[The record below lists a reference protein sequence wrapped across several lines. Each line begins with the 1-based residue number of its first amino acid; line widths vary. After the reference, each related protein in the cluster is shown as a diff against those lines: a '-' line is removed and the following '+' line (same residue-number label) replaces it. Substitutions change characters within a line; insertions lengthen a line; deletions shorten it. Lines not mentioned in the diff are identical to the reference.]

1 MQKKTERHVLPKLL
15 KKKKLTEHVFFKI
28 IVIFFN
34 FDALKQEFIL
44 NAFQKPPGH
53 LKRIR
58 RE

>member
-1 MQKKTERHVLPKLL
+1 MPKLF
-15 KKKKLTEHVFFKI
+15 KKKKLTEHVSFKTEHVSFKI

>member
-1 MQKKTERHVLPKLL
+1 MSCQNF
-15 KKKKLTEHVFFKI
+15 KKKKKITEHVFFKI

>member
-1 MQKKTERHVLPKLL
+1 MSCQNFL
-15 KKKKLTEHVFFKI
+15 KKKKLTEHVSFKI